1 MFLLKNFQRWQ
12 ATIYWF
18 VVLIPKENNTATT
31 NNRWVDIL
39 INILKIFLY
48 ILHLILHLINTTWF
62 IYSIFTEAAGS
73 RRRIATADMLRPK
86 TSPTSF
92 ELGQERHDDDTPC
105 IWKMQIESNWR
116 YWNNLKYMVQHYWR
130 LRPGDLQIW
139 VLEKWGSYGNP
150 HQYEGC
156 EEEEHVDSGLG

>member
-18 VVLIPKENNTATT
+18 VLIPKENNTATT
-31 NNRWVDIL
+31 NNCWVDIL

-62 IYSIFTEAAGS
+62 IYSIFTEAAGG

-150 HQYEGC
+150 HQ
-156 EEEEHVDSGLG
+156 